1 MTQQSFWGMDDQ
13 GNTKNSGHRIVYV
26 FSDAVRKKL
35 KIGFTTRDGMKRMK
49 AQQTG
54 NPDRLEF
61 VGSFVVRDDQDD
73 RDYHK
78 MFARFHYCGGG
89 GDEWFDDVPELRA
102 ALMRL
107 IRQPHIFRIPKR
119 ELEPPTNPNHYRE
132 CQFKLGCPC
141 GNVLW
146 WVWDFQKLGAALNGA
161 PPPTSF
167 KAICREC
174 GRASYVEYEYVSESE

>member
-13 GNTKNSGHRIVYV
+13 GNNKNSGHRIVYV
-26 FSDAVRKKL
+26 FEDAVRKKL

-107 IRQPHIFRIPKR
+107 IRNPVVFRIPQNEIFSPGLRSFQLQCPSCR
-119 ELEPPTNPNHYRE
+119 ELIW
-132 CQFKLGCPC
+132 FA
-141 GNVLW
+141 
-146 WVWDFQKLGAALNGA
+146 WDIRNTDELEQAKSLIGKTMNA
-161 PPPTSF
+161 T
-167 KAICREC
+167 CRSC
-174 GRASYVEYEYVSESE
+174 GRPCHFEIEQEAA